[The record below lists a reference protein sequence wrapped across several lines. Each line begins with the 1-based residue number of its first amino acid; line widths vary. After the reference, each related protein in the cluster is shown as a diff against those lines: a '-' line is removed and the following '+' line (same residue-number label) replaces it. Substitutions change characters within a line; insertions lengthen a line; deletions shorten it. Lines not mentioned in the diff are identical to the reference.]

1 VLGQRSRVH
10 CQPENQIVDDLGSAV
25 QALVT
30 RRRTVNPRG
39 TASHY
44 TLKRLSEADYRK
56 SAHWRAARR
65 QMDVNV
71 IARLFDSLLQP
82 R

>member
-1 VLGQRSRVH
+1 LANVVEFIASQ
-10 CQPENQIVDDLGSAV
+10 NQVVDDLGSAV

-30 RRRTVNPRG
+30 RRRAVSPRG
-39 TASHY
+39 TAAHC
-44 TLKRLSEADYRK
+44 TLKRLSEPDYRK

-65 QMDVNV
+65 QMGVSV
-71 IARLFDSLLQP
+71 IAQLFDSLLHP